1 MRQFRFDEEKK
12 DEETFKKIPL
22 YLQKIIFENVWDGG
36 VQSIIGEAN
45 LNFVKQSS
53 HSTLV
58 GKSVC
63 IDFISMTV

>member
-1 MRQFRFDEEKK
+1 MTKKKK
-12 DEETFKKIPL
+12 DDGTFMKIPL

>member
-1 MRQFRFDEEKK
+1 MEHLRRYHSIL
-12 DEETFKKIPL
+12 KIM
-22 YLQKIIFENVWDGG
+22 FENVWDGG

>member
-12 DEETFKKIPL
+12 DEGTFKKIPL
-22 YLQKIIFENVWDGG
+22 YLQKIIFENVWDSG

-53 HSTLV
+53 HSTHV